1 MVDENSFSMI
11 SLPSVNSLEHMAI
24 SFFFLLFLDLHVS
37 NFFFIFLLGP
47 SCVHISF
54 FLFFNSPCLF
64 CCKKIGERLTHIVEL
79 LFVERNDGTM
89 LTSHRSI
96 ARGVYGVHVNLDHKS
111 MKRILPRVTTI

>member
-24 SFFFLLFLDLHVS
+24 SFFSFV
-37 NFFFIFLLGP
+37 LGP
-47 SCVHISF
+47 SCVQLF
-54 FLFFNSPCLF
+54 FHFFTWTFMCPYFFFSFFNSPCLF

-111 MKRILPRVTTI
+111 MKIILPRVTTI